1 MSLDFSRLREAGIAH
16 LQELAGSIWTDYNT
30 HDPGVTTLEALCYAI
45 TDLSYRC
52 NFNIEDILASNPE
65 NRIGNSPDFFEAQQ
79 ILPNHPLTIFDFR
92 KILIDLPIIRNA
104 WLEPAE
110 KGELPIFYNE
120 PEKELTF
127 KPKDGAGNQNEEI
140 KIKGLYKLF
149 DQYICMRIQDCSYY
163 LNFFLNF

>member
-16 LQELAGSIWTDYNT
+16 LQELAGKIWTDYNT

-52 NFNIEDILASNPE
+52 NFDIQDILASDPD
-65 NRIGNSPDFFEAQQ
+65 NRIGNSPDFFEAHQ

-92 KILIDLPIIRNA
+92 KILIDLPFIRNA

-110 KGELPIFYNE
+110 KSELTVFYDE
-120 PEKELTF
+120 PEKELTL
-127 KPKDGAGNQNEEI
+127 KPKDGTGKQNDEI
-140 KIKGLYKLF
+140 KIKGLYNVWL
-149 DQYICMRIQDCSYY
+149 DLEI
-163 LNFFLNF
+163 